1 MTEKT
6 KELKFDK
13 QPEPAN
19 VNATSAND
27 EATAAKKNSVLG
39 ERSLKRGDSG
49 EDVKALQNRL
59 GVEPTGHFNEETET
73 KVNYLRRVLNLKGS
87 DSVDADFVKLIK

>member
-1 MTEKT
+1 MTA

-13 QPEPAN
+13 EPTEPAN

-27 EATAAKKNSVLG
+27 EASEANKNSVLG
-39 ERSLKRGDSG
+39 ARSLKRGDRG

-73 KVNYLRRVLNLKGS
+73 KVGYLRRVLGLKDS
-87 DSVDADFVKLIK
+87 NSVDADFVKLIK